1 MGSFQNLRKK
11 DFKNPLIGYLNIN
24 SLRNGII
31 DLMKIV
37 RYLELGYLVIK
48 ETKVNRNF
56 PSQQFSIDNFE
67 VSPRKDK
74 TVMGVF
80 HRICQKRF
88 YLLRD

>member
-11 DFKNPLIGYLNIN
+11 DFKNSLIGYLNIN

-48 ETKVNRNF
+48 ETKVNGNF
-56 PSQQFSIDNFE
+56 PSQQFAIDNFE
-67 VSPRKDK
+67 VNPRKYK

-80 HRICQKRF
+80 HRICEKRF